1 MLSGGGGSNNKSGSS
16 PTPAVEL
23 PLLSTIQSLPKEIRN
38 LLAGGIAGMI
48 AKSFVAPIDRIKI
61 LYQVTSA
68 QFRLRDVPKVAYSI
82 IETEG
87 TAALWKGNT
96 ATMIRVFPYSG
107 IQFMMFDYCKV
118 YFLSSSSSQRRRRQL
133 SEGECCYNNDERFN
147 ERSDNDGNSSLHQQ
161 SKKKNGDSGAH
172 NIDYSDIAGKRH
184 HYSENNGTNTA
195 RTKTTATPP
204 TTTTTHISHR
214 GTIALQP
221 SDELQQQQQ
230 QQEGTMNKTRKGGLT
245 PIESLISGMIGK
257 YPTFFVVTCSS
268 QCTHKLTLIASLTAG
283 TVSVL
288 CTYPLD
294 LARAQL
300 AVLRKEKKPN
310 KSIVAGG
317 VGVTAGTSSSSSH
330 LDKQLGIGGSTKRSS
345 KGIGYVLSHTIQQN
359 GARGLY
365 RGITPTI
372 LGILPYSGVAFTIN
386 EQAKRQI
393 THIMHRDPTTI
404 ERLQCGALSGL
415 FAQTL
420 AYPLEVT
427 RRRMQTIGIVPTSG
441 KESATVNFM
450 GVSQVKPCV
459 DELPV
464 GETNT
469 TQTTGETATK
479 AKKRQPQQ
487 QQSQLH
493 QKTPQQRIPSNIN
506 ATTTVTATQQ
516 HHKPPSMITT
526 MRHLLEEQGI
536 RGFYKGVSMNWV
548 KGPIAF
554 SISFTTFDTIQG
566 WIETPYEKEMKKN
579 GNRGSQGEGGHY
591 YSKNDKAVKMSIS
604 RRLTNND
611 D

>member
-1 MLSGGGGSNNKSGSS
+1 ML
-16 PTPAVEL
+16 
-23 PLLSTIQSLPKEIRN
+23 
-38 LLAGGIAGMI
+38 

-82 IETEG
+82 IEKEG

-107 IQFMMFDYCKV
+107 IQFMVFDYCKV
-118 YFLSSSSSQRRRRQL
+118 YFLNGGSSTTDKLQRQSDRQ
-133 SEGECCYNNDERFN
+133 N
-147 ERSDNDGNSSLHQQ
+147 SDV
-161 SKKKNGDSGAH
+161 
-172 NIDYSDIAGKRH
+172 AGKRH
-184 HYSENNGTNTA
+184 CQTDNSSNISTQHQ
-195 RTKTTATPP
+195 TTL
-204 TTTTTHISHR
+204 SHR
-214 GTIALQP
+214 GTIALP
-221 SDELQQQQQ
+221 SPSNIQVVG
-230 QQEGTMNKTRKGGLT
+230 GTNKNKESKKGLT
-245 PIESLISGMIGK
+245 PIESLVSGMI
-257 YPTFFVVTCSS
+257 
-268 QCTHKLTLIASLTAG
+268 AG

-300 AVLRKEKKPN
+300 AVLRKKK
-310 KSIVAGG
+310 KSKLSSTAGG
-317 VGVTAGTSSSSSH
+317 VGTLASSKTSSSISKSH
-330 LDKQLGIGGSTKRSS
+330 LDKQLGIGSS
-345 KGIGYVLSHTIQQN
+345 SKQSSRKGIGYVLSNTFQQN

-372 LGILPYSGVAFTIN
+372 LGILPYSGIAFTIN

-393 THIMHRDPTTI
+393 THITGRDPTTI

-441 KESATVNFM
+441 VDSAVVNFS
-450 GVSQVKPCV
+450 GVSQVKPSV
-459 DELPV
+459 DELQ
-464 GETNT
+464 GD
-469 TQTTGETATK
+469 K
-479 AKKRQPQQ
+479 AIKQAE
-487 QQSQLH
+487 
-493 QKTPQQRIPSNIN
+493 PQQRIS
-506 ATTTVTATQQ
+506 TAH

-526 MRHLLEEQGI
+526 MRHLFEEQGI

-566 WIETPYEKEMKKN
+566 WIETDYEREMKKS
-579 GNRGSQGEGGHY
+579 GSGGGDSQEVQIVKRMTNREP
-591 YSKNDKAVKMSIS
+591 VE
-604 RRLTNND
+604 
-611 D
+611 